1 MMDILQQW
9 FSWPTLPF
17 SVLLTAVVGYWL
29 MVIVGAFDLDFL
41 DFDLDVEPGLDGHE
55 SVFDWGLVG
64 LRWFNL
70 GDVPL
75 MVWVSAFA
83 LPAWLASTAFDK
95 RLADP
100 TTQEIIV
107 AVLRDIGIGLV
118 AAKVITTPLKG
129 KLKLVEPNLVEDMI
143 GRSCVI
149 TSLQA
154 TPDFGQAQCQAEGA
168 PLMLNVRAVEGAI
181 PKGERAEIVDYSAE
195 QRVYFVRSQSV

>member
-1 MMDILQQW
+1 MDILQQW

-70 GDVPL
+70 GDVPV
-75 MVWVSAFA
+75 MVWMSAFA

-100 TTQEIIV
+100 TTQEIVV

>member
-1 MMDILQQW
+1 MIDILHQW

-17 SVLLTAVVGYWL
+17 SVLLSAVVGYWL
-29 MVIVGAFDLDFL
+29 LVIAGAFDLDFL
-41 DFDLDVEPGLDGHE
+41 DFDIDLDVDGHE

-75 MVWVSAFA
+75 MVWASAFA
-83 LPAWLASTAFDK
+83 LPAWLASTLFDK
-95 RLADP
+95 GVADP
-100 TTQEIIV
+100 TTKEIAI

-118 AAKVITTPLKG
+118 AAKIITTPLKG
-129 KLKLVEPNLVEDMI
+129 RLKLVEPNPIEDMI

-149 TSLQA
+149 TSLEA

-168 PLMLNVRAVEGAI
+168 PLMLNVRAVEGVI
-181 PKGERAEIVDYSAE
+181 PKGGQAEIVDYSAE
-195 QRVYFVRSQSV
+195 QRVYFVRSQTV

>member
-1 MMDILQQW
+1 MIDILHQW

-17 SVLLTAVVGYWL
+17 SILLSAVVAYWL
-29 MVIVGAFDLDFL
+29 LVILGAFDLDFL
-41 DFDLDVEPGLDGHE
+41 DFDMDLDPGLDGHE

-70 GDVPL
+70 GDVPV
-75 MVWVSAFA
+75 MVWVSAFV
-83 LPAWLASTAFDK
+83 LPAWLASTTFDK
-95 RLADP
+95 GLTDP
-100 TTQEIIV
+100 TTKQIAI
-107 AVLRDIGIGLV
+107 AVLRDVGIGLV
-118 AAKVITTPLKG
+118 AAKIITTPLKG
-129 KLKLVEPNLVEDMI
+129 KLKLVEPNMVEDMI

-149 TSLQA
+149 TSLEA